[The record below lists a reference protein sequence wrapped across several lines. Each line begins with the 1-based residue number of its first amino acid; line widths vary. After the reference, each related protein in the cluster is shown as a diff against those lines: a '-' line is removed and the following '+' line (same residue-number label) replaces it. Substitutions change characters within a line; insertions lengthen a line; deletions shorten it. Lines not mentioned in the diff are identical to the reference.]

1 MFGLPL
7 AFAAPA
13 ALAALIGLV
22 ALYWLLRVTPPRPRR
37 QIFPPVR
44 LLLGLEPKETTAMR
58 TPWPLLVLRLTIAA
72 LVVLAMAGPVWRALT
87 AATTARGPLLIVLDD
102 GWAAAPDWNKRIAL
116 ARENAESAARA
127 GRPVALLALSEGAQE
142 IAPADG
148 EAVESKLAAL
158 APVPYAPPRAP
169 ATTTLRR
176 FLASHTDAETLWI
189 ADGLDFGGEPAFA
202 QALAGRSAQV
212 AADAGAPLALVGA
225 DSLPQALE
233 VSLARAGAAGPAHGT
248 VRAYDAR
255 GRSIGEAPFDFAGQT
270 TAKARFELPV
280 ELRNDISRLAVDG
293 EAAAGAVW
301 LVDERAKRRRVAVG
315 AGGSADLDEPLLA
328 PTYYI
333 TRALAPFAEVRE
345 AKPGV
350 ADPIGDLIAEQPSA
364 LVLADMNIGPGP
376 DHDKIAAFVDN
387 GGVLIRFAGVRMA
400 AADDDLIPN
409 ALRRGGRTL
418 GGSLSWETPKHI
430 APFEPPSPFVGL
442 KAPAEVT
449 VSRQVL
455 AEPEPGL
462 PEKTWARLAD
472 GTPLVTAARHGKGLI
487 VLFHVTADT
496 TWSNLPISGL
506 FVDMMRRIVAEASA
520 APKAGASSGAAP
532 AAKSALPPWRTL
544 DGFGAL
550 GTPPAS
556 AKPLPPTFSGP
567 ADAEH
572 PPGFYGAPES
582 ASALNALSQG
592 ASLKAADYSGLKRRP
607 GGLTTAP
614 PLDLKPWLLLLA
626 FIGFLVDTV
635 ASLGLSRNSWRLSR
649 AAPLAL
655 FLLVLAPIPHAR
667 AIGLTDTQ
675 AATDT
680 RLAYVQTGDAE
691 IDETSRLGLA
701 QLTRTLDQRTSA
713 SLADP
718 VALDPARDELAF
730 YPLIYWPIA
739 ADRPQPSPKAVARI
753 AAFMH
758 NGGTIVFDTRDA
770 LTSQPGDPPSP
781 ESLWLRKLLA
791 GVDVPVLEPV
801 PRDHVVTKTFY
812 LIDGFVGRTETG
824 QTWIEAL
831 PPIDPKDRVNRPA
844 RAGDSVS
851 PIIITSND
859 LAAAW
864 ATHDDGSPLYPLD
877 PGGPRQR
884 ELALRGGVNLVM
896 YALTGNYK
904 ADQVHARDLL
914 ERLAR

>member
-7 AFAAPA
+7 FFAAPA

-44 LLLGLEPKETTAMR
+44 LLIGLEPKETTAMR
-58 TPWPLLVLRLTIAA
+58 TPWPLLVLRLTIAT
-72 LVVLAMAGPVWRALT
+72 LVILAMAGPVWRALT
-87 AATTARGPLLIVLDD
+87 AAATTRGPLLIVLDD
-102 GWAAAPDWNKRIAL
+102 GWAAAPDWGRRIAL
-116 ARENAESAARA
+116 ARENAQSAARA
-127 GRPVALLALSEGAQE
+127 GRPVGLLALSQGGQE
-142 IAPADG
+142 IVPADG
-148 EAVESKLAAL
+148 EAVESRLAAL
-158 APVPYAPPRAP
+158 TPVAFAPSHAP
-169 ATTTLRR
+169 AATALRR
-176 FLASHTDAETLWI
+176 FLSEHPDAQTLWI
-189 ADGLDFGGEPAFA
+189 ADGLDFGGEPGFA
-202 QALAGRSAQV
+202 QSLAGHSAEV
-212 AADAGAPLALVGA
+212 AADAGTPLALVGA
-225 DSLPQALE
+225 ESLPEALE
-233 VSLARAGAAGPAHGT
+233 ISLARAGAAAATRGT
-248 VRAYDAR
+248 VRAFDAK
-255 GRSIGEAPFDFAGQT
+255 GRSIGEAAFDFAGQT

-280 ELRNDISRLAVDG
+280 ELRNDISRLAIDG
-293 EAAAGAVW
+293 EASAGAVW
-301 LVDERAKRRRVAVG
+301 LVDERARRRRVAV
-315 AGGSADLDEPLLA
+315 ASGGSADLDEPLLA

-333 TRALAPFAEVRE
+333 TRALAPFADVRQ

-350 ADPIGDLIAEQPSA
+350 ADPIGELIAEQPSA

-376 DHDKIAAFVDN
+376 DHDKIAAFVDG
-387 GGVLIRFAGVRMA
+387 GGVLIRFAGARMA

-409 ALRRGGRTL
+409 TLRRGGRTL
-418 GGSLSWETPKHI
+418 GGALSWETPKHI

-496 TWSNLPISGL
+496 TWSNLPLSGL

-520 APKAGASSGAAP
+520 APQAGAAGGAA
-532 AAKSALPPWRTL
+532 AAKTALPPWRTL
-544 DGFGAL
+544 DGFGVL

-556 AKPLPPTFSGP
+556 AKPLPPAYAGA

-592 ASLKAADYSGLKRRP
+592 ATLKAADYSGLKRRA

-626 FIGFLVDTV
+626 FIGFLIDTV

-655 FLLVLAPIPHAR
+655 ALLALAPSPQAR
-667 AIGLTDTQ
+667 AIGLTDAQ

-680 RLAYVQTGDAE
+680 RLAYILTGDAE

-713 SLADP
+713 SLAEP

-739 ADRPQPSPKAVARI
+739 ADRPQPSAGAVARI

-770 LTSQPGDPPSP
+770 LTSGPGDPPSP

-851 PIIITSND
+851 PIIIASND